1 MKKTLFTLVMCCL
14 NCSIFAQTTL
24 PFVSYKAVQADPVQF
39 TPPRIN
45 QGSLYDPLGLEEMP
59 YRARSTKQKYEAQW
73 WTAIAVSFRV
83 NGEVSDFEDCKIRIL
98 QDERVITI
106 FTQETTKLISV
117 SDETLREDKDGIIY
131 QERKCVDGDGK
142 RCIATFMYYPEN
154 HIFLIIEFN
163 DISVCYAVRP
173 D

>member
-1 MKKTLFTLVMCCL
+1 MKKIFITLFCVFIG
-14 NCSIFAQTTL
+14 CSMFAQT
-24 PFVSYKAVQADPVQF
+24 
-39 TPPRIN
+39 
-45 QGSLYDPLGLEEMP
+45 
-59 YRARSTKQKYEAQW
+59 
-73 WTAIAVSFRV
+73 
-83 NGEVSDFEDCKIRIL
+83 
-98 QDERVITI
+98 TI
-106 FTQETTKLISV
+106 FTQETKKLISV

-142 RCIATFMYYPEN
+142 GCIATFMYYPEN

>member
-1 MKKTLFTLVMCCL
+1 MKKIFITLFCVFIG
-14 NCSIFAQTTL
+14 CSMFAQTTL
-24 PFVSYKAVQADPVQF
+24 PFVSHKVVHADPVQF
-39 TPPRIN
+39 KPPRIN

-106 FTQETTKLISV
+106 FTQETIKLISV